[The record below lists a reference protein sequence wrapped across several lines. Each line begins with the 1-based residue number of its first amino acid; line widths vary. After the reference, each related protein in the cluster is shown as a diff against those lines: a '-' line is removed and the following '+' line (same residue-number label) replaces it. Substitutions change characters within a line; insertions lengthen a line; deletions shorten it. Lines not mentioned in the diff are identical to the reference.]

1 MDLTGSAFVIGAS
14 GIGKA
19 CALAFARYGVRG
31 IVVADLTLEAS
42 SAVAAECKSLSTNP
56 EFLAEA
62 VAIDV
67 TDEKSV
73 HEAVE
78 HAHRILGRID
88 YAVNSAGVG
97 VQLAKEIAEASVPEF
112 EKMFKVNVTGTF
124 LVTRAL
130 SALMKTQD
138 PVSIPVV
145 DEAAAVTVPVGARGV
160 SRGSIVNM
168 GSASGFVATPGMV
181 QYTAAKHA
189 VNGVTKNAALDNAK
203 HGIRVNSVC
212 PSWVD
217 TPMIRKAMDDI
228 PELGEMIQKAVPLGR
243 IALAEEVADAVMF
256 LSSPRASYATGCNMI
271 LDGGTTLAASV

>member
-31 IVVADLTLEAS
+31 IVVADLTLEAAA
-42 SAVAAECKSLSTNP
+42 AVAAECKSLATHPNI
-56 EFLAEA
+56 LAEP

-67 TDEKSV
+67 TKEESVDE
-73 HEAVE
+73 AIA

-97 VQLAKEIAEASVPEF
+97 VQLANEIAEASVAEF

-130 SALMKTQD
+130 SAIIKTQD
-138 PVSIPVV
+138 PVPV
-145 DEAAAVTVPVGARGV
+145 DEAVPARGV
-160 SRGSIVNM
+160 ARGSIVNL

-271 LDGGTTLAASV
+271 LDGGTTLAAHV

>member
-1 MDLTGSAFVIGAS
+1 MS
-14 GIGKA
+14 
-19 CALAFARYGVRG
+19 
-31 IVVADLTLEAS
+31 
-42 SAVAAECKSLSTNP
+42 
-56 EFLAEA
+56 
-62 VAIDV
+62 
-67 TDEKSV
+67 
-73 HEAVE
+73 
-78 HAHRILGRID
+78 
-88 YAVNSAGVG
+88 
-97 VQLAKEIAEASVPEF
+97 EF

-130 SALMKTQD
+130 SAIMKTQD
-138 PVSIPVV
+138 PVPV
-145 DEAAAVTVPVGARGV
+145 DEAVPARGI
-160 SRGSIVNM
+160 SRGSIVNL

-189 VNGVTKNAALDNAK
+189 VNGVTRNAGKFLFVWLHGFWVLELCYTKVPCLLTYPRKGSRKGPFRRFTDLRRCTALDNAK

-217 TPMIRKAMDDI
+217 TPMIRKAMVDV

-271 LDGGTTLAASV
+271 LDGGTTLAAHV

>member
-19 CALAFARYGVRG
+19 CALAFARYGARG
-31 IVVADLTLEAS
+31 IIVADLTLEAA
-42 SAVAAECKSLSTNP
+42 SAVAAECKSLAAHPS
-56 EFLAEA
+56 FLAEA
-62 VAIDV
+62 VAVDV
-67 TDEKSV
+67 TREESV
-73 HEAVE
+73 HEAIAY
-78 HAHRILGRID
+78 AHQILGRID

-97 VQLAKEIAEASVPEF
+97 VQLANEIAEASVSEF

-124 LVTRAL
+124 LVTRVL
-130 SALMKTQD
+130 SAIMKTQD
-138 PVSIPVV
+138 PVPV
-145 DEAAAVTVPVGARGV
+145 DEAVPARGV
-160 SRGSIVNM
+160 SRGSIVNL

-271 LDGGTTLAASV
+271 LDGGTTLAAHV